1 MLSLGVVWTCLRTMP
16 LCASSILFFMAKRN
30 YSKVRHRQLMH
41 IARSFVLCAS
51 LLAIWYA
58 VMLLMGWYDPGF
70 HIAATALSAVMVST
84 GKSWGVVEKLVS

>member
-1 MLSLGVVWTCLRTMP
+1 
-16 LCASSILFFMAKRN
+16 MAKRR
-30 YSKVRHRQLMH
+30 YSKVRRKKQLLH
-41 IARSFVLCAS
+41 IAKSLALCAS

-70 HIAATALSAVMVST
+70 HILATAFSAVLVST